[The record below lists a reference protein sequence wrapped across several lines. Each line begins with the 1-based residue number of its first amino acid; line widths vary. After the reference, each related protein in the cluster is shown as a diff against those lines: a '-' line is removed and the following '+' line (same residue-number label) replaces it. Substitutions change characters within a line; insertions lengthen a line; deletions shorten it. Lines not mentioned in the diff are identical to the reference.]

1 MAGETAQLSGKPSV
15 ILLDSTAT
23 PLKMSGFQ
31 EEYLMQLNNVNTPA
45 HELVTCVGLNANKCF
60 AADPEFLKPSVYD
73 PWAGRNLSMI
83 LRHPP
88 KLFSV

>member
-31 EEYLMQLNNVNTPA
+31 EEYLMQPNNVNTPA
-45 HELVTCVGLNANKCF
+45 HELVTCVGLNANKCS

-73 PWAGRNLSMI
+73 PWAGRLCS
-83 LRHPP
+83 
-88 KLFSV
+88 